1 VKSKNPKFIEIS
13 GAEMHNLNSIN
24 LKLPK
29 EKLVVITGVSGS
41 GKSSLAFDTIYAE
54 GQRRYVESL
63 SSYARQFLERLEKP
77 KVKKITGLSPA
88 IALEQKI
95 SLSNPRSTVGT
106 KSEIYDYLKLLFS
119 RYGKTYSPISNKEVK
134 RTTISEISDFIK
146 LNVNGTKL
154 LLLIKLED
162 INKKNI
168 EKKFKSL
175 VIQNYNRLLINDE
188 IIKIKDVNIKEI
200 NDYNNIFLVI
210 DRIIVNGSKQFL
222 DRVSDSISTAI
233 FEGKGKCVVKNI
245 ESNKYEH
252 FNTNLELD
260 GIKFVQ
266 PTVNFFSFNNPSG
279 ACKKCEGY
287 GDIVGIDER
296 LVIPNSTLSVYEG
309 CVFPW
314 KGKKLGKYRSL
325 FIKNSSKY
333 EFPIHKPYSQLSI
346 AHKKLL
352 WDGNEELI
360 GINDFFS
367 KLEKK
372 LYKIQNRVLLSRYRG
387 KTSCNSCSGNRLRKE
402 AGYVRFSGKNIF
414 ELINQPLDEL
424 FEFFKKQNSK
434 NRLLDEIIERLSCLN
449 DLGLGYLTLNR
460 KSGTLSGGETQ
471 RINLA
476 ACIGSNLTG
485 SLYILDEPSIGL
497 HPQDTISLTKILQK
511 LKNLG
516 NTVIIVEHD
525 EEIIRSADFIIDIG
539 PYAGSNG
546 GNIVASGNFN
556 DFINQNSLTANYIN
570 GSLKIAIPD
579 QIRKVNK
586 KISIRGARENNLKNI
601 NIDIP
606 LNCLV
611 SITGVSGSGKSTLVN
626 KIIYP
631 AILNNLKD
639 FSVKPGEFDS
649 IGGDI
654 DEIKFVE
661 YVSQNAIGKSS
672 RSNPITYIKGYDEI
686 RKIFSENR
694 ESRIRGYKP
703 KHFSFNVDG
712 GRCENCKGDG
722 TNLIEMQ
729 FMPDVSL
736 PCEECNGKKF
746 KSEILEIKVDNKN
759 IYEVLNLTVDE
770 AIEYFTEMNKN
781 KILDKLN
788 VLKNVGLGYIKL
800 GQSSSTLS
808 GGEAQRIKLAYF
820 LSIRSKS
827 KNGLFLFDEPT
838 TGLHYDDIKKLL
850 ISINS
855 LVDMGNSV
863 ILIEHNMELVKCSDH
878 IIDLG
883 PKGGNNGGKVVYSGE
898 VKKYLNKKFPTAK
911 YLEKVYK

>member
-1 VKSKNPKFIEIS
+1 MFIH
-13 GAEMHNLNSIN
+13 G
-24 LKLPK
+24 K
-29 EKLVVITGVSGS
+29 E
-41 GKSSLAFDTIYAE
+41 
-54 GQRRYVESL
+54 
-63 SSYARQFLERLEKP
+63 
-77 KVKKITGLSPA
+77 
-88 IALEQKI
+88 
-95 SLSNPRSTVGT
+95 
-106 KSEIYDYLKLLFS
+106 
-119 RYGKTYSPISNKEVK
+119 
-134 RTTISEISDFIK
+134 
-146 LNVNGTKL
+146 
-154 LLLIKLED
+154 
-162 INKKNI
+162 
-168 EKKFKSL
+168 
-175 VIQNYNRLLINDE
+175 
-188 IIKIKDVNIKEI
+188 
-200 NDYNNIFLVI
+200 
-210 DRIIVNGSKQFL
+210 
-222 DRVSDSISTAI
+222 
-233 FEGKGKCVVKNI
+233 
-245 ESNKYEH
+245 
-252 FNTNLELD
+252 
-260 GIKFVQ
+260 
-266 PTVNFFSFNNPSG
+266 
-279 ACKKCEGY
+279 
-287 GDIVGIDER
+287 
-296 LVIPNSTLSVYEG
+296 
-309 CVFPW
+309 
-314 KGKKLGKYRSL
+314 KKLGKYRSF
-325 FIKNSSKY
+325 FIKNASKY
-333 EFPIHKPYSQLSI
+333 KFPIHKPYTQLSE
-346 AHKKLL
+346 ANKKLL

-387 KTSCNSCSGNRLRKE
+387 KTSCNACSGNRLRKE
-402 AGYVRFSGKNIF
+402 AGYVKFSDKNIF
-414 ELINQPLDEL
+414 ELINLPLDEL
-424 FEFFKKQNSK
+424 LDFFNNQNSK

-460 KSGTLSGGETQ
+460 KSSTLSGGESQ

-476 ACIGSNLTG
+476 TCVGSNLTG

-497 HPQDTISLTKILQK
+497 HPQDTLSLIKILQK

-525 EEIIRSADFIIDIG
+525 EDIIRSADYVIDIG
-539 PYAGSNG
+539 PYAGTNG
-546 GNIVASGNFN
+546 GNIVASGSFH
-556 DFINQNSLTANYIN
+556 DFINQNSITAKYIN
-570 GSLKIAIPD
+570 GNLKIELPKRT
-579 QIRKVNK
+579 RKVNK
-586 KISIRGARENNLKNI
+586 KITIKGARENNLKNI
-601 NIDIP
+601 NLDIP

-639 FSVKPGEFDS
+639 FSVKPGEFDA

-654 DEIKFVE
+654 DDIKFVE
-661 YVSQNAIGKSS
+661 YVSQNPIGKSS
-672 RSNPITYIKGYDEI
+672 RSNPITYIKAYDEI
-686 RKIFSENR
+686 RKVFSENR

-712 GRCENCKGDG
+712 GRCENCKGEG

-736 PCEECNGKKF
+736 QCEACNGKKF

-759 IYEVLNLTVDE
+759 IFEVLNLTVDE
-770 AIEYFTEMNKN
+770 AIEYFSEMNKN

-788 VLKNVGLGYIKL
+788 ILKNVGLGYVKL

-820 LSIRSKS
+820 LSMRSKS

-838 TGLHYDDIKKLL
+838 TGLHFDDIKKLL

-883 PKGGNNGGKVVYSGE
+883 PKGGNNGGKVLFSGE
-898 VKKYLNKKFPTAK
+898 IKKYLNKKFPTAN

>member
-1 VKSKNPKFIEIS
+1 MKSKNPKFIEIS

-119 RYGKTYSPISNKEVK
+119 RYGKTYSPISNKEVR
-134 RTTISEISDFIK
+134 RTTISEISDYIK
-146 LNVNGTKL
+146 SEEYGTKL
-154 LLLIKLED
+154 LLVIKLEE
-162 INKKNI
+162 INEKNI
-168 EKKFKSL
+168 KKKLKSL
-175 VIQNYNRLLINDE
+175 IVQNYNRLLIDHE
-188 IIKIKDVNIKEI
+188 IIKIKDVDTKKI

-222 DRVSDSISTAI
+222 DRVNDSISTAI

-245 ESNKYEH
+245 ESNKYEY

-260 GIKFVQ
+260 GIKFTE
-266 PTVNFFSFNNPSG
+266 PSVNFFSFNNPSG

-309 CVFPW
+309 CVYPW

-325 FIKNSSKY
+325 FIKNASKY
-333 EFPIHKPYSQLSI
+333 KFPIHKPYTQLSE
-346 AHKKLL
+346 ANKKLL

-387 KTSCNSCSGNRLRKE
+387 KTSCNACSGNRLRKE
-402 AGYVRFSGKNIF
+402 AGYVKFSDKNIF
-414 ELINQPLDEL
+414 ELINLPLDEL
-424 FEFFKKQNSK
+424 LDFFNNQNSK

-460 KSGTLSGGETQ
+460 KSSTLSGGESQ

-476 ACIGSNLTG
+476 TCVGSNLTG

-497 HPQDTISLTKILQK
+497 HPQDTLSLIKILQK

-525 EEIIRSADFIIDIG
+525 EDIIRSADYVIDIG
-539 PYAGSNG
+539 PYAGTNG
-546 GNIVASGNFN
+546 GNIVASGSFH
-556 DFINQNSLTANYIN
+556 DFINQNSITAKYIN
-570 GSLKIAIPD
+570 GNLKIELPKRT
-579 QIRKVNK
+579 RKVNK
-586 KISIRGARENNLKNI
+586 KITIKGARENNLKNI
-601 NIDIP
+601 NLDIP

-639 FSVKPGEFDS
+639 FSVKPGEFDA

-654 DEIKFVE
+654 DDIKFVE
-661 YVSQNAIGKSS
+661 YVSQNPIGKSS
-672 RSNPITYIKGYDEI
+672 RSNPITYIKAYDEI
-686 RKIFSENR
+686 RKVFSENR

-712 GRCENCKGDG
+712 GRCENCKGEG

-736 PCEECNGKKF
+736 PCEACNGKKF

-759 IYEVLNLTVDE
+759 IFEVLNLTVDE
-770 AIEYFTEMNKN
+770 AIEYFSEMNKN

-788 VLKNVGLGYIKL
+788 ILKNVGLGYVKL

-820 LSIRSKS
+820 LSMQSKS

-838 TGLHYDDIKKLL
+838 TGLHFDDIKKLL

-883 PKGGNNGGKVVYSGE
+883 PKGGNNGGKVLFSGE
-898 VKKYLNKKFPTAK
+898 IKKYLNKKFPTAN

>member
-1 VKSKNPKFIEIS
+1 
-13 GAEMHNLNSIN
+13 M
-24 LKLPK
+24 
-29 EKLVVITGVSGS
+29 
-41 GKSSLAFDTIYAE
+41 
-54 GQRRYVESL
+54 
-63 SSYARQFLERLEKP
+63 
-77 KVKKITGLSPA
+77 
-88 IALEQKI
+88 
-95 SLSNPRSTVGT
+95 
-106 KSEIYDYLKLLFS
+106 
-119 RYGKTYSPISNKEVK
+119 
-134 RTTISEISDFIK
+134 
-146 LNVNGTKL
+146 
-154 LLLIKLED
+154 
-162 INKKNI
+162 
-168 EKKFKSL
+168 
-175 VIQNYNRLLINDE
+175 
-188 IIKIKDVNIKEI
+188 
-200 NDYNNIFLVI
+200 
-210 DRIIVNGSKQFL
+210 
-222 DRVSDSISTAI
+222 
-233 FEGKGKCVVKNI
+233 
-245 ESNKYEH
+245 
-252 FNTNLELD
+252 
-260 GIKFVQ
+260 
-266 PTVNFFSFNNPSG
+266 
-279 ACKKCEGY
+279 
-287 GDIVGIDER
+287 
-296 LVIPNSTLSVYEG
+296 
-309 CVFPW
+309 
-314 KGKKLGKYRSL
+314 GKYRSL
-325 FIKNSSKY
+325 FIKNASKY
-333 EFPIHKPYSQLSI
+333 KFPIHKPYTQLSE
-346 AHKKLL
+346 ANKKLL

-387 KTSCNSCSGNRLRKE
+387 KTSCNACSGNRLRKE
-402 AGYVRFSGKNIF
+402 AGYVKFSDKNIF
-414 ELINQPLDEL
+414 ELINLPLDEL
-424 FEFFKKQNSK
+424 LDFFNNQNSK

-460 KSGTLSGGETQ
+460 KSSTLSGGESQ

-476 ACIGSNLTG
+476 TCVGSNLTG

-497 HPQDTISLTKILQK
+497 HPQDTLSLIKILQK

-525 EEIIRSADFIIDIG
+525 EDIIRSADYVIDIG
-539 PYAGSNG
+539 PYAGTNG
-546 GNIVASGNFN
+546 GNIVASGSFH
-556 DFINQNSLTANYIN
+556 DFINQNSITAKYIN
-570 GSLKIAIPD
+570 GNLKIELPKRT
-579 QIRKVNK
+579 RKVNK
-586 KISIRGARENNLKNI
+586 KITIKGARENNLKNI
-601 NIDIP
+601 NLDIP

-639 FSVKPGEFDS
+639 FSVKPGEFDA

-654 DEIKFVE
+654 DDIKFVE
-661 YVSQNAIGKSS
+661 YVSQNPIGKSS
-672 RSNPITYIKGYDEI
+672 RSNPITYIKAYDEI
-686 RKIFSENR
+686 RKVFSENR

-712 GRCENCKGDG
+712 GRCENCKGEG

-736 PCEECNGKKF
+736 PCEACNGKKF

-759 IYEVLNLTVDE
+759 IFEVLNLTVDE
-770 AIEYFTEMNKN
+770 AIEYFSEMNKN

-788 VLKNVGLGYIKL
+788 ILKNVGLGYVKL

-820 LSIRSKS
+820 LSMRSKS

-838 TGLHYDDIKKLL
+838 TGLHFDDIKKLL

-883 PKGGNNGGKVVYSGE
+883 PKGGNNGGKVLFSGE
-898 VKKYLNKKFPTAK
+898 IKKYLNKKFPTAN

>member
-1 VKSKNPKFIEIS
+1 
-13 GAEMHNLNSIN
+13 M
-24 LKLPK
+24 
-29 EKLVVITGVSGS
+29 
-41 GKSSLAFDTIYAE
+41 
-54 GQRRYVESL
+54 
-63 SSYARQFLERLEKP
+63 
-77 KVKKITGLSPA
+77 
-88 IALEQKI
+88 
-95 SLSNPRSTVGT
+95 
-106 KSEIYDYLKLLFS
+106 
-119 RYGKTYSPISNKEVK
+119 
-134 RTTISEISDFIK
+134 
-146 LNVNGTKL
+146 
-154 LLLIKLED
+154 
-162 INKKNI
+162 
-168 EKKFKSL
+168 
-175 VIQNYNRLLINDE
+175 
-188 IIKIKDVNIKEI
+188 
-200 NDYNNIFLVI
+200 
-210 DRIIVNGSKQFL
+210 
-222 DRVSDSISTAI
+222 
-233 FEGKGKCVVKNI
+233 
-245 ESNKYEH
+245 
-252 FNTNLELD
+252 
-260 GIKFVQ
+260 
-266 PTVNFFSFNNPSG
+266 
-279 ACKKCEGY
+279 
-287 GDIVGIDER
+287 
-296 LVIPNSTLSVYEG
+296 
-309 CVFPW
+309 
-314 KGKKLGKYRSL
+314 GKYRSL
-325 FIKNSSKY
+325 FIKNASKY
-333 EFPIHKPYSQLSI
+333 KFPIHKPYTQLSE
-346 AHKKLL
+346 ANKKLL

-387 KTSCNSCSGNRLRKE
+387 KTSCNACSGNRLRKE
-402 AGYVRFSGKNIF
+402 AGYVKFSDKNIF
-414 ELINQPLDEL
+414 ELINLPLDEL
-424 FEFFKKQNSK
+424 LDFFNNQNSK

-460 KSGTLSGGETQ
+460 KSSTLSGGESQ

-476 ACIGSNLTG
+476 TCVGSNLTG

-497 HPQDTISLTKILQK
+497 HPQDTLSLIKILQK

-525 EEIIRSADFIIDIG
+525 EDIIRSADYVIDIG
-539 PYAGSNG
+539 PYAGTNG
-546 GNIVASGNFN
+546 GNIVASGSFH
-556 DFINQNSLTANYIN
+556 DFINQNSITAKYIN
-570 GSLKIAIPD
+570 GNLKIELPKRT
-579 QIRKVNK
+579 RKVNK
-586 KISIRGARENNLKNI
+586 KITIKGARENNLKNI
-601 NIDIP
+601 NLDIP

-639 FSVKPGEFDS
+639 FSVKAGEFDA

-654 DEIKFVE
+654 DDIKFVE
-661 YVSQNAIGKSS
+661 YVSQNPIGKSS
-672 RSNPITYIKGYDEI
+672 RSNPITYIKAYDEI
-686 RKIFSENR
+686 RKVFSENR

-712 GRCENCKGDG
+712 GRCENCKGEG

-736 PCEECNGKKF
+736 PCEACNGKKF

-759 IYEVLNLTVDE
+759 IFEVLNLTVDE
-770 AIEYFTEMNKN
+770 AIGYFSEMNKN

-788 VLKNVGLGYIKL
+788 ILKNVGLGYVKL

-820 LSIRSKS
+820 LSMRSKS

-838 TGLHYDDIKKLL
+838 TGLHFDDIKKLL

-883 PKGGNNGGKVVYSGE
+883 PKGGNNGGKVLFSGE
-898 VKKYLNKKFPTAK
+898 IKKYLNKKFPTAN